1 VLDPIVAIRC
11 PIHLEAE
18 QSVTVDL
25 VFGIADTR
33 AAALELVDK
42 YQDRHLAGRV
52 LDLAWTHAQVVLR
65 QINATDAEAQLYGRL
80 ANSVLYAHGS
90 LRAGDDVLMRNRR
103 GQSGL
108 WGNAISGNLPIVLL
122 LIVDLAN
129 VELVR
134 QLIQAHA
141 YWRLKGLA
149 VDLVI
154 WNEDRAGYRQEL
166 QERIL
171 DLVAIG
177 LETQAVDR
185 PGGIFARSSD
195 QISEEDRTLFVS
207 VARIILSDRHGT
219 LAEQVNRLV
228 TPEVRVPSLVPSR
241 PGDEYPVADE
251 PARELILFNGTGGFT
266 PDGCEYVITTTAE
279 HMTPAP
285 WVNVLANS
293 QFGSVVS
300 ENGQSYTWGEKA
312 HELRLTP
319 WHNDPVGDPAG
330 EALYLRDE
338 ESGRSWSPTPLP
350 RRGASPYVSRHGFG
364 YSVFEHTEAGIASEL
379 WVYVALDAAVK
390 FFVLKVRNTSARTRR
405 LSATG
410 YVEWVLGDLRPRT
423 AMHVITQVDPF
434 SGALYARVP
443 YNTEFPGRVAFFDVD
458 DDTRTFT
465 CDRTEFIGRNGGLEN
480 PAAMGRTH
488 LSGRVGAGLDP
499 CAAIQVPFELAAGQ
513 EREITFRL
521 GLGGTPG
528 GDHVGHLVQQ
538 FRGADAARRALEMV
552 RKHWNDSLGA
562 VQVRTPDPSFDVL
575 CNGWLVYQIMSSRL
589 WGRSGYYQ
597 SGGAFGFRDQLQDA
611 MALVHSEPAL
621 LRAQLL
627 LCAGRQFQEGDVQH
641 WWHPPSGRGVRTRCS
656 DDFLWLALATS
667 RYVLTTGDTGVLD
680 ESVAFLEGR
689 PLNADEDSYYD
700 MPERSSTED
709 TLYGHCLRAIRHGL
723 RFGQHGLPLI
733 GSGDWNDGMDRVGR
747 EGRGESVWLGFFLYE
762 VLRQFGAL
770 ARIRADVDVVKLCAT
785 EGERLRESLEQHG
798 WDGGWYRRAYFDDG
812 TPMGSAGNLECR
824 IDSISQSW
832 AVISGAAGV
841 ERARVAMTAVDELL
855 VRREHSLIQLLD
867 PPFDRSEVDPGYIKG
882 YLPGV
887 RENGGQYTHGAI
899 WAAMAFAAVGD
910 TERAWELTS
919 MINPVNHARSPGAVA
934 VYKVEPYVMAADVYA
949 VAPHT
954 GRGGWTWYTGS
965 AGWMYRLV
973 LESLLGLR
981 LDVDKLHITP
991 RLPARWETVTI
1002 RYRYRRSV
1010 YHIEVLQSC
1019 CDGSD
1024 TRRPGRLTLDG
1035 VEQASVVVPLSD
1047 DQGDHQVQLQI

>member
-1 VLDPIVAIRC
+1 
-11 PIHLEAE
+11 
-18 QSVTVDL
+18 
-25 VFGIADTR
+25 
-33 AAALELVDK
+33 
-42 YQDRHLAGRV
+42 
-52 LDLAWTHAQVVLR
+52 
-65 QINATDAEAQLYGRL
+65 
-80 ANSVLYAHGS
+80 
-90 LRAGDDVLMRNRR
+90 
-103 GQSGL
+103 
-108 WGNAISGNLPIVLL
+108 
-122 LIVDLAN
+122 
-129 VELVR
+129 
-134 QLIQAHA
+134 
-141 YWRLKGLA
+141 
-149 VDLVI
+149 
-154 WNEDRAGYRQEL
+154 
-166 QERIL
+166 
-171 DLVAIG
+171 
-177 LETQAVDR
+177 
-185 PGGIFARSSD
+185 
-195 QISEEDRTLFVS
+195 
-207 VARIILSDRHGT
+207 
-219 LAEQVNRLV
+219 
-228 TPEVRVPSLVPSR
+228 
-241 PGDEYPVADE
+241 
-251 PARELILFNGTGGFT
+251 
-266 PDGCEYVITTTAE
+266 VITTTAE

-300 ENGQSYTWGEKA
+300 ENGQSYTWGENA

-319 WHNDPVGDPAG
+319 WHNDPVGDPGG

-410 YVEWVLGDLRPRT
+410 FVEWVLGDLRPRT

-770 ARIRADVDVVKLCAT
+770 ARIRADV
-785 EGERLRESLEQHG
+785 ESCST
-798 WDGGWYRRAYFDDG
+798 RS
-812 TPMGSAGNLECR
+812 M
-824 IDSISQSW
+824 SW
-832 AVISGAAGV
+832 
-841 ERARVAMTAVDELL
+841 T
-855 VRREHSLIQLLD
+855 
-867 PPFDRSEVDPGYIKG
+867 
-882 YLPGV
+882 
-887 RENGGQYTHGAI
+887 T
-899 WAAMAFAAVGD
+899 
-910 TERAWELTS
+910 
-919 MINPVNHARSPGAVA
+919 
-934 VYKVEPYVMAADVYA
+934 
-949 VAPHT
+949 
-954 GRGGWTWYTGS
+954 
-965 AGWMYRLV
+965 
-973 LESLLGLR
+973 
-981 LDVDKLHITP
+981 
-991 RLPARWETVTI
+991 
-1002 RYRYRRSV
+1002 
-1010 YHIEVLQSC
+1010 
-1019 CDGSD
+1019 
-1024 TRRPGRLTLDG
+1024 
-1035 VEQASVVVPLSD
+1035 
-1047 DQGDHQVQLQI
+1047 